1 MMKLLRTEITPLIND
16 MMYVD
21 RRQQPFLCT
30 PFHSQPSFHSHP
42 ELELV
47 FIVEGYGKRIIGN
60 KVEPFESGDMV
71 FIGSNVPHL
80 WLSDPVFYE
89 ENSKLQSQV
98 IVTYFNPKIFLQI
111 FDSIKE
117 FECIRE
123 MIRQSSKGIRIFG
136 ETRNIIANKL
146 ISLSTQKGFEKVE
159 GLLQV
164 MNLISTSPEKSF
176 IDNNEPE
183 HYDDLYPDRLITV
196 IKFIKDNLHE
206 QINLRQVADIA
217 CMTEQSF
224 CRFFKKRIKKNFSH
238 FLNDLR
244 VAHARE
250 LLVQTD
256 KPIADIAYLCGYNSS
271 SHFCKVF
278 KEHTGVSPFRYKS
291 QSLITNNG
299 L

>member
-1 MMKLLRTEITPLIND
+1 MKLLRTEITPLIND

-21 RRQQPFLCT
+21 RRQQAFLCT
-30 PFHSQPSFHSHP
+30 PFHTQPSFHSHP

-47 FIVEGYGKRIIGN
+47 FIIEGYGKRIIGN

-117 FECIRE
+117 FESIRE
-123 MIRQSSKGIRIFG
+123 MIRQSVKGIRIFG
-136 ETRNIIANKL
+136 ETRNTIADKL
-146 ISLSTQKGFEKVE
+146 ISLSTKQGFEKVE
-159 GLLQV
+159 GLLQI
-164 MNLISTSPEKSF
+164 MHLISTSSEKSF
-176 IDNNEPE
+176 IDNNEPD
-183 HYDDLYPDRLITV
+183 HYDDLYPDRLVDV
-196 IKFIKDNLHE
+196 IKFIKDNLHK

-224 CRFFKKRIKKNFSH
+224 CRFFKKRIKKSFSH

-244 VAHARE
+244 IAHARE
-250 LLVQTD
+250 LLIQTD
-256 KPIADIAYLCGYNSS
+256 KPVADIAYLCGYNSS

-278 KEHTGVSPFRYKS
+278 KDHTGVSPFKYKN
-291 QSLITNNG
+291 L
-299 L
+299 